1 MQHKNILPLLGANV
15 VVPQPYI
22 VNPFL
27 SNGNMIG
34 YLNEF
39 PYKVKKF
46 LFLLFLEKEIYL
58 NFLL

>member
-1 MQHKNILPLLGANV
+1 MQHKNVLPLLGANLAIT
-15 VVPQPYI
+15 QPYI

-39 PYKVKKF
+39 PNKVNYMF
-46 LFLLFLEKEIYL
+46 F
-58 NFLL
+58 